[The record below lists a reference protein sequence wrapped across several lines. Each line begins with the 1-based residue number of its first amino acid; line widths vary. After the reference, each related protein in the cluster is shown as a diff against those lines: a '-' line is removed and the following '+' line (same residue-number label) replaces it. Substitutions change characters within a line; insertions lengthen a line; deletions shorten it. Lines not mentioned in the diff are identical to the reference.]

1 MVRFFVRKNLPAS
14 AGGSFDGSLPSFETA
29 QPSVAG
35 ITSTRSEKPSLRVGV
50 DRSRVRYYSTV
61 THSQLHPPFP
71 SKAYESIWVSL
82 LQPQES
88 YERL

>member
-61 THSQLHPPFP
+61 THSQLHPSFP

-82 LQPQES
+82 LQPRES